1 MTVNRA
7 PIGSTLKDSEDGM
20 FATVHGTSEQR
31 GIGVAQSRRAA
42 GLPTDNGFTEANH
55 AKFRLIGILVIE
67 VILFAALGESAGAS
81 DDLQEAFA
89 AMESIAGIVFA
100 IIMAV
105 TWILLAV
112 AVKAHFGKRRR
123 SPRKDPL

>member
-1 MTVNRA
+1 
-7 PIGSTLKDSEDGM
+7 M
-20 FATVHGTSEQR
+20 FTTVHGTSEQR

-42 GLPTDNGFTEANH
+42 GLPTDNGFTEANR

-81 DDLQEAFA
+81 DELEGAFA
-89 AMESIAGIVFA
+89 AMESMAGFVFA
-100 IIMAV
+100 IIMVV

-112 AVKAHFGKRRR
+112 AVKAHFGRRRR

>member
-1 MTVNRA
+1 
-7 PIGSTLKDSEDGM
+7 M
-20 FATVHGTSEQR
+20 FTTVHGTSEQR

-42 GLPTDNGFTEANH
+42 GLPTDNGFTEANR

-81 DDLQEAFA
+81 DELAGAFA
-89 AMESIAGIVFA
+89 AMESMAGIVFA
-100 IIMAV
+100 LIMVV

-112 AVKAHFGKRRR
+112 AVKGAFRAPPPYRGIRHVCGILQPTVNEKG
-123 SPRKDPL
+123 S